1 MQYGRVFLAGDAAHI
16 VPPTGAKGLNL
27 AMNDVRLLADAL
39 VRYYHDGDG
48 TALES
53 YSERA
58 LRRVWLAQDFSEDV
72 IRLLHKLDGGPY
84 EQATQL
90 ARLDQMF
97 RSEAA
102 QRAFAEVY
110 AGVPPTLDF

>member
-1 MQYGRVFLAGDAAHI
+1 
-16 VPPTGAKGLNL
+16 
-27 AMNDVRLLADAL
+27 MNDVRLLADAL
-39 VRYYHDGDG
+39 VRHYRDGDA
-48 TALES
+48 TALET

-72 IRLLHKLDGGPY
+72 IRLLHDLGAGPY

-90 ARLDQMF
+90 ARLDHLF
-97 RSEAA
+97 RSEDA

-110 AGVPPTLDF
+110 AGVPPTFDF